1 MNPIANLQRRLGI
14 LRHAGLVAF
23 LIGTAAAI
31 GLVDWSGVDSVGQ
44 ALASVG
50 WGVLAV
56 VMIRVVTVSLAGVG
70 WWLIFPAKDR
80 PPLMTCI
87 LLRFIREGGNVLLTQ
102 VGGDLIGARLLAVRD
117 YPGPLAAASVTVDV
131 LLQAATQL
139 LFAAIGIGLLVV
151 LGASSALAEA
161 AAIGLAIAALLLGG
175 FYLAQRDTGRRI
187 VRWAIGNLIGDRK
200 WPLLGTIDAVYEAL
214 GSLYAERTNL
224 ITSTVTHFVGWV
236 VGVAEVLVVF
246 GFMDVPVGLGEAFV
260 IESLLHAIRGAAFV
274 IPSALGAQEGG
285 LILLCAIFGIPP
297 GEAIALS
304 LVKRA
309 ADLVVGGPSLLG
321 WQMLEWRELI
331 PQFSASRQHHRGS
344 TDGPGRDR

>member
-1 MNPIANLQRRLGI
+1 
-14 LRHAGLVAF
+14 
-23 LIGTAAAI
+23 
-31 GLVDWSGVDSVGQ
+31 
-44 ALASVG
+44 
-50 WGVLAV
+50 
-56 VMIRVVTVSLAGVG
+56 MIRVVTVSVAGIG
-70 WWLIFPAKDR
+70 WWLIFAGKDR
-80 PPLMTCI
+80 PPFLTCV

-102 VGGDLIGARLLAVRD
+102 VGGDLIGARLLAVRG

-139 LFAAIGIGLLVV
+139 IFAAIGIGLLVV
-151 LGASSALAEA
+151 LGASPALAEA

-175 FYLAQRDTGRRI
+175 FYVAQRNAGRRI
-187 VRWAIGNLIGDRK
+187 VRWVITSLIGDRK
-200 WPLLGTIDAVYEAL
+200 WPLLGTVDAVYEAL
-214 GSLYAERTNL
+214 ESFYAERTNL
-224 ITSTVTHFVGWV
+224 IASTVTHLVGWI
-236 VGVAEVLVVF
+236 VGVAEVLTVF
-246 GFMDVPVGLGEAFV
+246 AFMDVPVGLGEAFV

-285 LILLCAIFGIPP
+285 LILLCGIFGIPP

-321 WQMLEWRELI
+321 WQMLEWRDLI

-344 TDGPGRDR
+344 SDGPGRDR

>member
-1 MNPIANLQRRLGI
+1 M
-14 LRHAGLVAF
+14 LRHVGLIAF

-31 GLVDWSGVDSVGQ
+31 GLVDWSGIDSVAQ
-44 ALASVG
+44 AVASVG
-50 WGVLAV
+50 WGILVV
-56 VMIRVVTVSLAGVG
+56 VMIRAVTVSLAGVG
-70 WWLIFPAKDR
+70 WWLIFPAKVR
-80 PPLMTCI
+80 PAFVTCI

-117 YPGPLAAASVTVDV
+117 CPGPLAAASITVDV

-139 LFAAIGIGLLVV
+139 LFAAIGIGLLLVMGTSPAV
-151 LGASSALAEA
+151 AEA
-161 AAIGLAIAALLLGG
+161 AAIGLAIAAILLIG
-175 FYLAQRDTGRRI
+175 FYVAQRDTGRRI
-187 VRWAIGNLIGDRK
+187 VRWTISGLIGDRK
-200 WPLLGTIDAVYEAL
+200 WPLVGTVDAIYEAL
-214 GSLYAERTNL
+214 GSLYAQRSNL
-224 ITSTVTHFVGWV
+224 IASTLTHLIGWV

-246 GFMDVPVGLGEAFV
+246 AFMGVPVGLGEAFV
-260 IESLLHAIRGAAFV
+260 IESLLQAIRGAAFA

-321 WQMLEWRELI
+321 WQMLEWRELM
-331 PQFSASRQHHRGS
+331 PQFSADRQHHRGS
-344 TDGPGRDR
+344 TDGGGRP